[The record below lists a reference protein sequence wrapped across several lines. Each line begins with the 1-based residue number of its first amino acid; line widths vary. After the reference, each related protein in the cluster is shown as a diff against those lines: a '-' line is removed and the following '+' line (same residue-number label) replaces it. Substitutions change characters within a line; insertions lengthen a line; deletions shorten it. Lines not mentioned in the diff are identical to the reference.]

1 MGIMVIL
8 TSCAGQ
14 VMHLPF
20 ELTEIAIGGHCNLNG
35 RLVGYINVI
44 ERLGEGGCKLKR
56 KV

>member
-1 MGIMVIL
+1 MVIL